1 MYCVEGTKRNVFVV
15 VLLRRRKK
23 EKRKKI
29 VEMMRVKC
37 SLFNQEEIRRG
48 KKGRKQEKGRMIE
61 MKEIVQEE
69 VIEEMSSHFMVCTFL
84 FWFVQV
90 KIA

>member
-1 MYCVEGTKRNVFVV
+1 MHCVEGTKRNVFVV

-48 KKGRKQEKGRMIE
+48 KKGRRQEKGRMKE
-61 MKEIVQEE
+61 MKEIDQEE
-69 VIEEMSSHFMVCTFL
+69 VIEEMSNHSMVSIFL
-84 FWFVQV
+84 FDLIRLKFD
-90 KIA
+90 